1 MKALNTEALMALYS
15 SIILSVAEHKNEQNG
30 IIERF
35 HAEFFFVQGLRL
47 IARDYRFDD
56 GSRKYSFHL
65 QDDAHNL
72 VFRYDNEAHWHDIPT
87 FPHHKHLPDDMVA
100 PSDEPSL
107 EQILIEIELFV
118 TNNEKKQ

>member
-30 IIERF
+30 IIGRF
-35 HAEFFFVQGLRL
+35 HAEFFFVQDLRL

-100 PSDEPSL
+100 PSTEPSL

-118 TNNEKKQ
+118 INNEKKQ